1 MTLPRGARYSED
13 YKKSS
18 AETSR
23 VMSISFRDQA
33 VTQFASGE
41 NENLPAQKRAA
52 TATAGDNDGF
62 VEAFPSRYFG
72 PEGHAGV
79 YFLC

>member
-1 MTLPRGARYSED
+1 VKITKKAAR
-13 YKKSS
+13 KPVKSCP
-18 AETSR
+18 
-23 VMSISFRDQA
+23 SFRDQA

-52 TATAGDNDGF
+52 TTTAGDNDGF